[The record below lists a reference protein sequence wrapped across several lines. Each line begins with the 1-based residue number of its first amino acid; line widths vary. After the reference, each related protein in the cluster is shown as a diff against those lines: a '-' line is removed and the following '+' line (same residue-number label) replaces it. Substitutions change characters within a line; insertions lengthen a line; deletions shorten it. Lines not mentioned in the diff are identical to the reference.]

1 MSPASSGDRV
11 LVVGG
16 GIAGLVAARR
26 LALGGRDVVLFESG
40 DRLGG
45 QVARHTVGGIDLDA
59 GAESFATRGGT
70 VAEFATRLGLG
81 DDIVPPAEL
90 PAWLY
95 RADGTAKPLP
105 ATSVL
110 GIPGMAL
117 APDVV
122 DAIGM
127 RAAMRAQLE
136 LLLPSLVG
144 AKSATIGE
152 LVRRRMGSAVVEQ
165 LVGPVVR
172 GVHST
177 SADELPLDRAV
188 PGLRAALLRNGSL
201 MHAVRGMRADAPAG
215 SQVAGI
221 RGGISRLVDALMAD
235 LQRFG
240 VEVRLNATV
249 SEVTP
254 EGLTLG
260 GERLSGP
267 VLVAAAGFGGGG
279 DSAGDVGAGDDGAGG
294 RPGRRITVVT
304 LVVEQPELD
313 AAPRGTGVLVAEGA
327 PGVEARALTHL
338 TAKWPWLAERSGG
351 LHALR
356 LSYDAPAAGT
366 HGSTALDRAPADA
379 AALLGMPVGR
389 VVDAAS
395 VTWERAAP
403 RTHAVDG
410 MHYVGEAGAGTGLAS
425 VIGQAEAEA
434 EAMLAET
441 PPGGG
446 AEAEG

>member
-1 MSPASSGDRV
+1 MTPGSSTVRV

-26 LALGGRDVVLFESG
+26 LALGGRDVTLFEAS

-59 GAESFATRGGT
+59 GAESFATRRGT
-70 VAEFATRLGLG
+70 VADFAAQLRLG

-95 RADGTAKPLP
+95 RVDGTAKPLP

-122 DAIGM
+122 DAIGL

-136 LLLPSLVG
+136 LLLPSLIG
-144 AKSATIGE
+144 SRSATIGE

-165 LVGPVVR
+165 LVDPVVR

-188 PGLRAALLRNGSL
+188 PGLRAALLRDGSL
-201 MHAVRGMRADAPAG
+201 MHAVRGMRAAAPAG

-221 RGGISRLVDALMAD
+221 RGGIVRLVDELTTD

-240 VEVRLNATV
+240 VEIRLNSPV
-249 SEVTP
+249 SEVTSD
-254 EGLTLG
+254 GLTVG
-260 GERLSGP
+260 GERLVGQ
-267 VLVAAAGFGGGG
+267 VLVAASGVG
-279 DSAGDVGAGDDGAGG
+279 DSDPDSSAPA
-294 RPGRRITVVT
+294 RRITVIT

-313 AAPRGTGVLVAEGA
+313 AAPRGTGVLVAAGA
-327 PGVEARALTHL
+327 PGVTARALTHL
-338 TAKWPWLAERSGG
+338 TVKWPWLAERSGG

-356 LSYDAPAAGT
+356 LSYDSDVIGLEAS
-366 HGSTALDRAPADA
+366 HALDLAPVDA
-379 AALLGMPVGR
+379 ATLLGMPVGR

-395 VTWERAAP
+395 VTWERSAP

-410 MHYVGEAGAGTGLAS
+410 MHYVGEADAGTGLAA

-434 EAMLAET
+434 GALLAEDR
-441 PPGGG
+441 PD
-446 AEAEG
+446 

>member
-1 MSPASSGDRV
+1 MAEGSSTDRV

-26 LALGGRDVVLFESG
+26 LVLGGRDVTVFEAS

-59 GAESFATRGGT
+59 GAESFATRRGT
-70 VAEFATRLGLG
+70 VAEFAARLRLG
-81 DDIVPPAEL
+81 DDVVRPAEL

-95 RADGTAKPLP
+95 RVDGTAKPLP

-110 GIPGMAL
+110 GIPGVAL
-117 APDVV
+117 APDVI
-122 DAIGM
+122 DAIGI

-152 LVRRRMGSAVVEQ
+152 LVRRRMGSAVVDQ

-188 PGLRAALLRNGSL
+188 PGLRATLLRNGSL

-215 SQVAGI
+215 SQVSGI
-221 RGGISRLVDALMAD
+221 RGGIVRLVDELVAD

-240 VEVRLNATV
+240 VEVRLNSAV

-254 EGLTLG
+254 DGITVG
-260 GERLSGP
+260 GEHVIGE
-267 VLVAAAGFGGGG
+267 VLMAAAGVG
-279 DSAGDVGAGDDGAGG
+279 DPVSSASA
-294 RPGRRITVVT
+294 RRITLVT

-327 PGVEARALTHL
+327 PGVAARAMTHL
-338 TAKWPWLAERSGG
+338 TVKWPWLAERTGG
-351 LHALR
+351 MHALR
-356 LSYDAPAAGT
+356 LSYDADSAGSD
-366 HGSTALDRAPADA
+366 GSAPHERAPADA
-379 AALLGMPVGR
+379 AALLGMPIGR

-410 MHYVGEAGAGTGLAS
+410 MHYVGEAGAGTGLAA

-434 EAMLAET
+434 EALLGEE
-441 PPGGG
+441 PPGSRP
-446 AEAEG
+446 EAEG

>member
-1 MSPASSGDRV
+1 MAEGSSTDRV

-26 LALGGRDVVLFESG
+26 LVLGGRDVTVFEAS

-59 GAESFATRGGT
+59 GAESFATRRGT
-70 VAEFATRLGLG
+70 VAEFAARLRLG
-81 DDIVPPAEL
+81 DDVVRPAEL

-95 RADGTAKPLP
+95 RVDGTAKPLP

-110 GIPGMAL
+110 GIPGVAL
-117 APDVV
+117 APDVI
-122 DAIGM
+122 DAIGI

-152 LVRRRMGSAVVEQ
+152 LVRRRMGSAVVDQ

-215 SQVAGI
+215 SQVSGI
-221 RGGISRLVDALMAD
+221 RGGIVRLVDELVAD

-240 VEVRLNATV
+240 VEVRLNSAV

-254 EGLTLG
+254 DGITVG
-260 GERLSGP
+260 GEHVTGE
-267 VLVAAAGFGGGG
+267 VLMAAAGVGEPVS
-279 DSAGDVGAGDDGAGG
+279 SASA
-294 RPGRRITVVT
+294 RRITLIT

-327 PGVEARALTHL
+327 PGVAARAMTHL
-338 TAKWPWLAERSGG
+338 TVKWPWLAERTGG
-351 LHALR
+351 MHALR
-356 LSYDAPAAGT
+356 LSYDADSAGSDGSAA
-366 HGSTALDRAPADA
+366 LERAPADA
-379 AALLGMPVGR
+379 AALLGMPIGR

-410 MHYVGEAGAGTGLAS
+410 MHYVGEAGAGTGLAA

-434 EAMLAET
+434 EALLGEE
-441 PPGGG
+441 PPGSRPG
-446 AEAEG
+446 AEG

>member
-1 MSPASSGDRV
+1 MTTAGSPDHVLGRV

-26 LALGGRDVVLFESG
+26 LVLGGRDVTVLEAS

-59 GAESFATRGGT
+59 GAESFATRRGT
-70 VAEFATRLGLG
+70 VAEFATRLGLADDLVAPG
-81 DDIVPPAEL
+81 DL

-110 GIPGMAL
+110 GSPGVAL
-117 APDVV
+117 AQDVI

-144 AKSATIGE
+144 SKSATLGE
-152 LVRRRMGSAVVEQ
+152 LVRRRMGSAVVDQ

-188 PGLRAALLRNGSL
+188 PGLRAALLRDGSL

-221 RGGISRLVDALMAD
+221 RGGIVRLVDELVAD
-235 LQRFG
+235 LERFG
-240 VEVRLNATV
+240 VEVRLDSPV
-249 SEVTP
+249 SEVTRD
-254 EGLTLG
+254 GLTVG
-260 GERLSGP
+260 AERLTGD
-267 VLVAAAGFGGGG
+267 VLVAAAGVG
-279 DSAGDVGAGDDGAGG
+279 DRA
-294 RPGRRITVVT
+294 RTPGRRITLVT
-304 LVVEQPELD
+304 LIVEQPELD
-313 AAPRGTGVLVAEGA
+313 AAPRGTGVLVAENA
-327 PGVEARALTHL
+327 PGVTARALTHL
-338 TAKWPWLAERSGG
+338 TVKWPWLAERSGG

-356 LSYDAPAAGT
+356 LSYDAPPAG
-366 HGSTALDRAPADA
+366 GSGPDALDRARAVA
-379 AALLGMPVGR
+379 ASLLGMPLGR

-410 MHYVGEAGAGTGLAS
+410 MRYVGEAGAGTGLAA
-425 VIGQAEAEA
+425 VIGQAESEA
-434 EAMLAET
+434 DALLAEER
-441 PPGGG
+441 PGGSPD
-446 AEAEG
+446 AEG

>member
-1 MSPASSGDRV
+1 M

-16 GIAGLVAARR
+16 GIAGLVAARA
-26 LALGGRDVVLFESG
+26 LARGGREVIVFEAS
-40 DRLGG
+40 DRAGG
-45 QVARHTVGGIDLDA
+45 QVARHTVGGLELDA
-59 GAESFATRGGT
+59 GAESFATRRGT
-70 VAEFATRLGLG
+70 VATLAAHIGLA
-81 DDIVPPAEL
+81 DDVVPPVDL

-110 GIPGMAL
+110 GIPGVAM

-122 DAIGM
+122 DAIGL
-127 RAAMRAQLE
+127 RAAMRAHLE

-144 AKSATIGE
+144 SRVTTIGE
-152 LVRRRMGSAVVEQ
+152 LVRARMGSAVVDQ

-172 GVHST
+172 GVHSM
-177 SADELPLDRAV
+177 SPDELPLDRAV
-188 PGLRAALLRNGSL
+188 PGLRAALLRDGSL
-201 MHAVRGMRADAPAG
+201 MHAVRGMRAAAPAG

-221 RGGISRLVDALMAD
+221 RGGIVRLVDELVAELNR
-235 LQRFG
+235 LG
-240 VEVRLNATV
+240 VELRLNSPVNAV
-249 SEVTP
+249 DRQ
-254 EGLTLG
+254 GLTVA
-260 GERLSGP
+260 GERWVGQ
-267 VLVAAAGFGGGG
+267 VLVAAARVGEDPG
-279 DSAGDVGAGDDGAGG
+279 DERDA
-294 RPGRRITVVT
+294 RRRITLAT

-327 PGVEARALTHL
+327 PGVSARALTHL

-356 LSYDAPAAGT
+356 LSYDANTPGDDVDV
-366 HGSTALDRAPADA
+366 LERAPADA
-379 AALLGMPVGR
+379 ATLLGIPLGR

-410 MHYVGEAGAGTGLAS
+410 MHYVGEAGAGTGLAA

-434 EAMLAET
+434 EALLAEN
-441 PPGGG
+441 PPGTDP
-446 AEAEG
+446 ESQH